1 MIDRLKLGLLV
12 ILLLTLSVTVYFKA
26 PAINGYVDYVRQEQE
41 DQILVSTEIPQR
53 DRQAISLSANSVV
66 RIMSRDVR
74 GVAVSTGT
82 VFEHKDSY
90 YVLTVAHG
98 IMSECDTVLVWT
110 GEMSFLPC
118 QEIVVIDR
126 QIDYAVIKIESP
138 GLATP
143 IKINRVLA
151 RPGQYRRHYSLM
163 NKVYYTGFPN
173 STGPLT
179 ISGEISGYAP
189 DGNFFLHSY
198 AWSGSSGSAVFSHNG
213 KLIGLVVA
221 IDIGRTPFGVQL
233 LSNVVVVVPV
243 SRFDWDKILGD

>member
-12 ILLLTLSVTVYFKA
+12 ILLLVLSVTVYFKA
-26 PAINGYVDYVRQEQE
+26 PVINGYVDYVRQEQE
-41 DQILVSTEIPQR
+41 NQILVSTEIPQR

-82 VFEHKDSY
+82 MFQHEDSY

-98 IMSECDTVLVWT
+98 IMSECEAVLIWT

-143 IKINRVLA
+143 IKIERVLPS
-151 RPGQYRRHYSLM
+151 PGQYRRVYSLM

>member
-1 MIDRLKLGLLV
+1 
-12 ILLLTLSVTVYFKA
+12 
-26 PAINGYVDYVRQEQE
+26 
-41 DQILVSTEIPQR
+41 
-53 DRQAISLSANSVV
+53 
-66 RIMSRDVR
+66 
-74 GVAVSTGT
+74 
-82 VFEHKDSY
+82 
-90 YVLTVAHG
+90 
-98 IMSECDTVLVWT
+98 
-110 GEMSFLPC
+110 
-118 QEIVVIDR
+118 
-126 QIDYAVIKIESP
+126 
-138 GLATP
+138 
-143 IKINRVLA
+143 
-151 RPGQYRRHYSLM
+151 M